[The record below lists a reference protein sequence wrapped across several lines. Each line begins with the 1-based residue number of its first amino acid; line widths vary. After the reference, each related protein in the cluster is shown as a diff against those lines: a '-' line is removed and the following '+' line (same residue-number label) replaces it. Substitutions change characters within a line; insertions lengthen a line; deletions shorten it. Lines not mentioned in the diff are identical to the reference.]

1 METAIASL
9 EEQLAAASR
18 EREEALS
25 RNENLASELE
35 AKSERF
41 SKSSTELNILR
52 EEVSGLVSF
61 LLLFLSV
68 LTGFTK
74 FIVLPARLEICLLA
88 PGPAAGGGCGWQGCC
103 GWDRGSCGGFYS
115 KSPPANVVGGSCLPI
130 ISGSR
135 YISLE
140 VGVEPSSRL

>member
-35 AKSERF
+35 AMSERF

-74 FIVLPARLEICLLA
+74 FIVVTARLEIWLLA
-88 PGPAAGGGCGWQGCC
+88 PGPPGGGGGCGG

-140 VGVEPSSRL
+140 VGVDPSSRLWD

>member
-35 AKSERF
+35 AMSERF

-74 FIVLPARLEICLLA
+74 FIVVTARLEIWLLA
-88 PGPAAGGGCGWQGCC
+88 PRPTWGGGG

-140 VGVEPSSRL
+140 VGVDPSSRL

>member
-35 AKSERF
+35 AMSERF
-41 SKSSTELNILR
+41 IKSSTELNILR

-74 FIVLPARLEICLLA
+74 FIVVTARLEIWLLA
-88 PGPAAGGGCGWQGCC
+88 PGPAGGGGL
-103 GWDRGSCGGFYS
+103 GGS

-140 VGVEPSSRL
+140 VGVDPSSRLWDMIL

>member
-18 EREEALS
+18 EREEALT

-74 FIVLPARLEICLLA
+74 FIVVTARLEICLLA
-88 PGPAAGGGCGWQGCC
+88 PGGGGGGLCC